1 MRLDFPVDGPAFFAR
16 FFLGLQPYPWQDE
29 AIQAASLPH
38 SRTALVAANGS
49 GKTACVNVALLLWF
63 LWKYPKG
70 IAMVTSGSWN
80 QLKTQ
85 LWPNLEMYRH
95 RFPHWKW
102 QLDKIRTP
110 EGGFIAAYSTIH
122 PGRAEGHHEH
132 LPERPVM
139 LMVDEAKSVPEVIFE
154 ALSRCTPTFFV
165 LTSSPGKPSGTFY
178 QAFRRNKALWHT
190 VQVNAYMCPHIR
202 PERIELARQ
211 IYGEEHPVFRSM
223 ILGEFTEGDDA
234 MMIPRYLLERA
245 LLHPCKPRTGTRT
258 AAVDWAAGGDETVL
272 AERYG
277 NQLRI
282 LWCDRE
288 KDTVK
293 AARKVVAE
301 CRKRG
306 IEQGRVF
313 GDECG
318 IGLSIMQ
325 SAQHYEKFRF
335 RSFNGGSKV
344 PDPQKQLHFLNLNA
358 YSWHL
363 LRQGLERGEV
373 CFPDGLDDTA
383 IDQLCDRYMEWNEKG
398 VIQLEKKDDMKERG
412 LTSPDRAD
420 ALVMAWYGGRFTNYD
435 DTPVERADAP
445 APRFVF

>member
-1 MRLDFPVDGPAFFAR
+1 MNYAIDSPSFFAR
-16 FFLGLQPYPWQDE
+16 FFLGLNPYPWQDE
-29 AIQAASLPH
+29 AIEATALQH
-38 SRTALVAANGS
+38 SRVAVVAANGS

-85 LWPNLEMYRH
+85 LWPNLEMFRQ
-95 RFPHWKW
+95 RFPRWKW
-102 QLDKIRTP
+102 QADKIRTP

-132 LPERPVM
+132 PERPVM

-178 QAFRRNKALWHT
+178 NAFRRNRKLWHT
-190 VQVNAYMCPHIR
+190 VQVSAFDCPHIK
-202 PERIELARQ
+202 PEKIELARQ
-211 IYGEEHPVFRSM
+211 LYGEDHPVYRSM
-223 ILGEFTEGDDA
+223 VLGEFTEGDDS

-245 LLHPCKPRTGTRT
+245 LAHPCKPRTGTRT

-282 LWCDRE
+282 LWKDRE

-293 AARKVVAE
+293 AARKVVTE
-301 CRKRG
+301 CKRRG
-306 IEQGRVF
+306 IEQGRVW
-313 GDECG
+313 GDVCG

-325 SAQHYEKFRF
+325 SAQHYERWRF
-335 RSFNGGSKV
+335 KPFNGGEKV
-344 PDPQKQLHFLNLNA
+344 QDPTKQKQFLNLNA

-363 LRQGLERGEV
+363 FRQALERGEV
-373 CFPDGLDDTA
+373 YFPDGLDETT

-398 VIQLEKKDDMKERG
+398 VVQLEKKEDLKDRG
-412 LTSPDRAD
+412 LKSPDRAD
-420 ALVMAWYGGRFTNYD
+420 ALIMAWYGGRFTAYD
-435 DTPVERADAP
+435 DTPVQTAARVKPQYE
-445 APRFVF
+445 F

>member
-1 MRLDFPVDGPAFFAR
+1 MKYETDSPAFFAR
-16 FFLGLQPYPWQDE
+16 FVLGLNPYPWQDE
-29 AIQAASLPH
+29 AIEAAALQH
-38 SRTALVAANGS
+38 SRVAVVAANGS

-85 LWPNLEMYRH
+85 LWPNLEMFRQ
-95 RFPHWKW
+95 RFPRWKW
-102 QLDKIRTP
+102 QADKIRTP

-132 LPERPVM
+132 PERPVM

-165 LTSSPGKPSGTFY
+165 LTSSPGRPSGTFY
-178 QAFRRNKALWHT
+178 NAFRRNRRLWHT
-190 VQVNAYMCPHIR
+190 VQVSAFDCPHIK
-202 PERIELARQ
+202 PEKIELARQ
-211 IYGEEHPVFRSM
+211 LYGEEHPVFRSM
-223 ILGEFTEGDDA
+223 IMGEFTEGDDS

-245 LLHPCKPRTGTRT
+245 LAHPCKPRTGTRT

-282 LWCDRE
+282 LWKDRE

-293 AARKVVAE
+293 AAKKVVAE
-301 CRKRG
+301 CKRRG
-306 IEQGRVF
+306 IEQGRVW
-313 GDECG
+313 GDVCG

-325 SAQHYEKFRF
+325 SAQYYEKWRF
-335 RSFNGGSKV
+335 KPFNGGEKV
-344 PDPQKQLHFLNLNA
+344 KDPTKAQFLNLNA

-363 LRQGLERGEV
+363 FRQALERGEV
-373 CFPDGLDDTA
+373 YFPDGLDETT

-398 VIQLEKKDDMKERG
+398 VIQLEKKEDLKDRG
-412 LTSPDRAD
+412 LKSPDRAD
-420 ALVMAWYGGRFTNYD
+420 ALIMAWYGGRFAAYD
-435 DTPVERADAP
+435 DTPVQTAAP
-445 APRFVF
+445 VKPQYEF

>member
-1 MRLDFPVDGPAFFAR
+1 MKYAIDSPAFFAR
-16 FFLGLQPYPWQDE
+16 FFLGLNPYPWQDE
-29 AIQAASLPH
+29 AIEAAALSH
-38 SRTALVAANGS
+38 SRVAVVAANGS

-85 LWPNLEMYRH
+85 LWPNLEMFRQ
-95 RFPHWKW
+95 RFPRWKW
-102 QLDKIRTP
+102 QADKIRTP
-110 EGGFIAAYSTIH
+110 DGGFIAAYSTIH

-132 LPERPVM
+132 PERPVM

-165 LTSSPGKPSGTFY
+165 LTSSPGRPSGTFY
-178 QAFRRNKALWHT
+178 NAFRRNRKLWHT
-190 VQVNAYMCPHIR
+190 VQVSAFDCPHIK
-202 PERIELARQ
+202 PEKIELAKQ
-211 IYGEEHPVFRSM
+211 LYGEEHPVYRSM
-223 ILGEFTEGDDA
+223 IMGEFTEGDDS
-234 MMIPRYLLERA
+234 MMIPRYLVERA
-245 LLHPCKPRTGTRT
+245 LAHPCKARAGTRT

-282 LWCDRE
+282 LWKDRE

-301 CRKRG
+301 CKRRG
-306 IEQGRVF
+306 IEQGRVW
-313 GDECG
+313 GDVCG

-325 SAQHYEKFRF
+325 SAQFYEKWRF
-335 RSFNGGSKV
+335 KSFNGGEKV
-344 PDPQKQLHFLNLNA
+344 KDPTKAQFLNLNA

-363 LRQGLERGEV
+363 FRQALERGEV
-373 CFPDGLDDTA
+373 YFPDGLDETT

-398 VIQLEKKDDMKERG
+398 VIQLEKKEDLKDRG
-412 LTSPDRAD
+412 LKSPDRAD
-420 ALVMAWYGGRFTNYD
+420 ALIMAWYAGRFTSYE
-435 DTPVERADAP
+435 DTPVQTAAP
-445 APRFVF
+445 ARPQYEF

>member
-1 MRLDFPVDGPAFFAR
+1 MNYAIDSPAFFAR
-16 FFLGLQPYPWQDE
+16 FFLGLNPYPWQDE
-29 AIQAASLPH
+29 AVEAAALQH
-38 SRTALVAANGS
+38 SRVAVVAANGS
-49 GKTACVNVALLLWF
+49 GKTACVNVSLLLWF

-85 LWPNLEMYRH
+85 LWPNLEMFRQ
-95 RFPHWKW
+95 RFPRWKW
-102 QLDKIRTP
+102 QADKIRTP

-132 LPERPVM
+132 PERPVM

-178 QAFRRNKALWHT
+178 NAFRRNRKLWHT
-190 VQVNAYMCPHIR
+190 VQVSAFDCPHIK
-202 PERIELARQ
+202 PEKIELARQ
-211 IYGEEHPVFRSM
+211 LYGEDHPVYRSM
-223 ILGEFTEGDDA
+223 VLGEFTEGDDS

-245 LLHPCKPRTGTRT
+245 LAHPCKPRTGTRT

-282 LWCDRE
+282 LWKDRE

-301 CRKRG
+301 CKRRG
-306 IEQGRVF
+306 IEQGRVW
-313 GDECG
+313 GDVCG

-325 SAQHYEKFRF
+325 SAQHYEKWRF
-335 RSFNGGSKV
+335 KPFNGGEKV
-344 PDPQKQLHFLNLNA
+344 QDPTKQKQFLNMNA

-363 LRQGLERGEV
+363 FRQALERGEV
-373 CFPDGLDDTA
+373 YFPDGLDETT

-398 VIQLEKKDDMKERG
+398 VIQLEKKEDLKDRG
-412 LTSPDRAD
+412 LKSPDRAD
-420 ALVMAWYGGRFTNYD
+420 ALIMAWYGGRFAAYD
-435 DTPVERADAP
+435 DTPVQTAAP
-445 APRFVF
+445 VKPQYEF

>member
-1 MRLDFPVDGPAFFAR
+1 MSYAVDSPAFFAR
-16 FFLGLQPYPWQDE
+16 FFLGLNPYPWQDE
-29 AIQAASLPH
+29 AIEAAALQH
-38 SRTALVAANGS
+38 SRVAVVAANGS

-63 LWKYPKG
+63 LWKYPRG

-85 LWPNLEMYRH
+85 LWPNLEMFRQ
-95 RFPHWKW
+95 RFPRWRW
-102 QLDKIRTP
+102 QADKIRTP

-132 LPERPVM
+132 PERPVM

-178 QAFRRNKALWHT
+178 NAFRRNRKLWHT
-190 VQVNAYMCPHIR
+190 VQVSAFDCPHIK
-202 PERIELARQ
+202 PEKIELARQ
-211 IYGEEHPVFRSM
+211 LYGEEHPVYRSM
-223 ILGEFTEGDDA
+223 VLGEFTEGDDS

-245 LLHPCKPRTGTRT
+245 LAHPCKPRTGTRT

-282 LWCDRE
+282 LWKDRE

-293 AARKVVAE
+293 AAKKVVAE
-301 CRKRG
+301 CKRRG
-306 IEQGRVF
+306 IEQGRVW
-313 GDECG
+313 GDVCG

-325 SAQHYEKFRF
+325 SAQHYERWRF
-335 RSFNGGSKV
+335 KTFNGGEKV
-344 PDPQKQLHFLNLNA
+344 QDSTKQKQFLNLNA

-363 LRQGLERGEV
+363 FRQALERGEV
-373 CFPDGLDDTA
+373 CFPDGLDETT

-398 VIQLEKKDDMKERG
+398 VIQLEKKEDLKDRG
-412 LTSPDRAD
+412 LKSPDRAD
-420 ALVMAWYGGRFTNYD
+420 ALIMAWYGGRFAAYD
-435 DTPVERADAP
+435 DTPVQTAAP
-445 APRFVF
+445 VKPQYEF

>member
-1 MRLDFPVDGPAFFAR
+1 MKYAIDSPAFFAR
-16 FFLGLQPYPWQDE
+16 FFLGLNPYPWQDE
-29 AIQAASLPH
+29 AIEAAALSH
-38 SRTALVAANGS
+38 SRVAVVAANGS

-85 LWPNLEMYRH
+85 LWPNLEMFRQ
-95 RFPHWKW
+95 RFPRWRW
-102 QLDKIRTP
+102 QADKIRTP

-132 LPERPVM
+132 PERPVM

-154 ALSRCTPTFFV
+154 ALSRCTPTYYV
-165 LTSSPGKPSGTFY
+165 LTSSPGKTSGTFY
-178 QAFRRNKALWHT
+178 NAFRRNRKIWHT
-190 VQVNAYMCPHIR
+190 VQVSAFDCPHIK
-202 PERIELARQ
+202 PEKIELAKQ
-211 IYGEEHPVFRSM
+211 LYGEEHPVYRSM
-223 ILGEFTEGDDA
+223 IMGEFTEGDDW
-234 MMIPRYLLERA
+234 MMIPRYLVERA
-245 LLHPCKPRTGTRT
+245 LAHPCKPRTGTRT

-282 LWCDRE
+282 LWKDRE

-301 CRKRG
+301 CKRRG
-306 IEQGRVF
+306 IEQGRVW
-313 GDECG
+313 GDVCG

-325 SAQHYEKFRF
+325 SAQFYEKWRF
-335 RSFNGGSKV
+335 KPFNGGEKV
-344 PDPQKQLHFLNLNA
+344 KDPTKAQFLNLNA

-363 LRQGLERGEV
+363 FRQALERGEV
-373 CFPDGLDDTA
+373 YFPDGLDETT

-398 VIQLEKKDDMKERG
+398 VIQLEKKEDLKDRG
-412 LTSPDRAD
+412 LKSPDRAD
-420 ALVMAWYGGRFTNYD
+420 ALIMAWYAGRFTSYE
-435 DTPVERADAP
+435 DTPVQTAAP
-445 APRFVF
+445 VKPQYEF

>member
-1 MRLDFPVDGPAFFAR
+1 MKYAIDSPAFFAR
-16 FFLGLQPYPWQDE
+16 FFLGLNPYPWQDE
-29 AIQAASLPH
+29 AIEATALQH
-38 SRTALVAANGS
+38 SRVAVVAANGS

-85 LWPNLEMYRH
+85 LWPNLEMFRQ
-95 RFPHWKW
+95 RFPRWKW
-102 QLDKIRTP
+102 QADKIRTP

-132 LPERPVM
+132 PERPVM

-178 QAFRRNKALWHT
+178 NAFRRNRKLWHT
-190 VQVNAYMCPHIR
+190 VQVSAFDCPHIR
-202 PERIELARQ
+202 PEKIELARQ
-211 IYGEEHPVFRSM
+211 LYGEDHPVYRSM
-223 ILGEFTEGDDA
+223 IMGEFTEGDDS

-245 LLHPCKPRTGTRT
+245 LAHPCKPRTGTRT

-282 LWCDRE
+282 LWKDRE

-301 CRKRG
+301 CKLRG
-306 IEQGRVF
+306 IEQGRVW
-313 GDECG
+313 GDVCG

-325 SAQHYEKFRF
+325 SAQHYEKWRF
-335 RSFNGGSKV
+335 KPFNGGEKV
-344 PDPQKQLHFLNLNA
+344 QDPTKQKQFLNLNA

-363 LRQGLERGEV
+363 FRQALERGEV
-373 CFPDGLDDTA
+373 YFPDGLDETT
-383 IDQLCDRYMEWNEKG
+383 IEQLCDRYMEWNEKG
-398 VIQLEKKDDMKERG
+398 VIQLEKKEDLKDRG
-412 LTSPDRAD
+412 LKSPDRAD
-420 ALVMAWYGGRFTNYD
+420 ALIMAWYGGRFSAYD
-435 DTPVERADAP
+435 DTPVQTAAP
-445 APRFVF
+445 VKPQYEF

>member
-1 MRLDFPVDGPAFFAR
+1 MKYAIDSPAFFAR
-16 FFLGLQPYPWQDE
+16 FFLGLNPYPWQDE
-29 AIQAASLPH
+29 AIEAAALQH
-38 SRTALVAANGS
+38 SRVAVVAANGS

-63 LWKYPKG
+63 LWKYPRG

-85 LWPNLEMYRH
+85 LWPNLEMFRQ
-95 RFPHWKW
+95 RFPRWRW
-102 QLDKIRTP
+102 QADKIRTP

-132 LPERPVM
+132 TERPVM

-154 ALSRCTPTFFV
+154 ALSRCTPTYYV
-165 LTSSPGKPSGTFY
+165 LTSSPGRPSGTFY
-178 QAFRRNKALWHT
+178 NAFRRNRKLWHT
-190 VQVNAYMCPHIR
+190 VQVSAFDCPHIK
-202 PERIELARQ
+202 PEKIELAKQ
-211 IYGEEHPVFRSM
+211 LYGEEHPVYRSM
-223 ILGEFTEGDDA
+223 IMGEFTEGDDS

-245 LLHPCKPRTGTRT
+245 LAHPCKPRTGTRT

-282 LWCDRE
+282 LWKDRE

-301 CRKRG
+301 CKRRG
-306 IEQGRVF
+306 IEQGRAW
-313 GDECG
+313 GDVCG

-325 SAQHYEKFRF
+325 SAQHYEKWRF
-335 RSFNGGSKV
+335 KPFNGGDRV
-344 PDPQKQLHFLNLNA
+344 QDPTKQKQFLNLNA

-363 LRQGLERGEV
+363 FRQALERGEV
-373 CFPDGLDDTA
+373 HFPDGLDETT

-398 VIQLEKKDDMKERG
+398 VIQLEKKEDLKDRG
-412 LTSPDRAD
+412 LKSPDRAD
-420 ALVMAWYGGRFTNYD
+420 ALIMAWYAGRFTAYE
-435 DTPVERADAP
+435 DTPVQTVSP
-445 APRFVF
+445 ARPQYEF

>member
-1 MRLDFPVDGPAFFAR
+1 MKYAIDSPAFFAR
-16 FFLGLQPYPWQDE
+16 FFLGLNPYPWQDE
-29 AIQAASLPH
+29 AIEAAALQH
-38 SRTALVAANGS
+38 SRVAVVAANGS

-85 LWPNLEMYRH
+85 LWPNLEMFRQ
-95 RFPHWKW
+95 RFPRWRW
-102 QLDKIRTP
+102 QADKIRTP

-132 LPERPVM
+132 PERPVM

-154 ALSRCTPTFFV
+154 ALSRCTPTYYV

-178 QAFRRNKALWHT
+178 NAFRRNRKLWHT
-190 VQVNAYMCPHIR
+190 VQVSAFDCPHIK
-202 PERIELARQ
+202 PEKIELAKQ
-211 IYGEEHPVFRSM
+211 LYGEEHPVYRSM
-223 ILGEFTEGDDA
+223 IMGEFTEGDDS

-245 LLHPCKPRTGTRT
+245 LAHPCKPRTGTRT

-282 LWCDRE
+282 LWKDRE

-301 CRKRG
+301 CKRRG
-306 IEQGRVF
+306 IEQGRVW
-313 GDECG
+313 GDVCG

-325 SAQHYEKFRF
+325 SAQFYEKWRF
-335 RSFNGGSKV
+335 KPFNGGDRV
-344 PDPQKQLHFLNLNA
+344 PDAIKQTQFFNLNA
-358 YSWHL
+358 YAWHL
-363 LRQGLERGEV
+363 LRQALERGEV
-373 CFPDGLDDTA
+373 CFPDGLDETT
-383 IDQLCDRYMEWNEKG
+383 IDQLCDRYMEWNGKG
-398 VIQLEKKDDMKERG
+398 LIMLEKKEDMKERG
-412 LTSPDRAD
+412 LKSPDRAD

-435 DTPVERADAP
+435 DTPVQTAAP
-445 APRFVF
+445 VKPQYEF